1 MADVDPQAIGATF
14 EGNGTF
20 EFSEPRK
27 FVIHNRSHG
36 HPRTG
41 AVAMTGTIDA
51 TIVGDDY
58 RYDHDNTFPGFRL
71 EGKMAGHIKRGAAT
85 LSTMTGPAHANVTD
99 VAEAARNAATLGF
112 PVAEIMFEVHGGIDA
127 PMTLGGSYRYP
138 EIETTI
144 TGDAVDLPL
153 IGRVVASA
161 GVVADPRTA
170 TISAIH
176 LRRGVSEITGD
187 VVADLKLTT
196 KGHLHNALRF

>member
-1 MADVDPQAIGATF
+1 MRNGAASIRKPRCAWPTVDPQAIGATF
-14 EGNGTF
+14 DGNGTF

-36 HPRTG
+36 YARAG

-85 LSTMTGPAHANVTD
+85 LSTMSGPAHAYVTD
-99 VAEAARNAATLGF
+99 VAAAARSAATLGF
-112 PVAEIMFEVHGGIDA
+112 PVADIMFEVHGGIDA

-144 TGDAVDLPL
+144 AGDAVDLPL
-153 IGRVVASA
+153 HR
-161 GVVADPRTA
+161 P
-170 TISAIH
+170 
-176 LRRGVSEITGD
+176 RRGVGSRRCRSEDRDDFGHRPPPRLVGD
-187 VVADLKLTT
+187 
-196 KGHLHNALRF
+196 HR